1 MANTSVPTAPFLSS
15 NQVVPPN
22 CKDIPLR
29 DPLTN
34 LTPDELAGAI
44 LSTYFNRII
53 MPQVVTVN
61 TIIWQNW
68 DEIFTKTKFDWEVV
82 LAHPDCVKLR
92 YYLKP
97 IWYVCRPSKKKKDLY
112 EAVLLNKRG
121 KVSRKLS
128 TMSLSLYEAVNLCE
142 DDIHDSSKEG
152 DFAAENNLYRN
163 PSRDDLDYTMYYY
176 LLRAQGKT
184 EIEIQNIQSASFQNT
199 LSALRKL
206 GLSNDYVDYVKMY
219 TSPSYAGY
227 ADYLEEKLRV
237 CVAPTPEELQSI
249 ATLYTNNL
257 DLLSR
262 KDVWLVKNKNKPII
276 THEVSVDDSV
286 AFGVQNWSNLTS
298 EEREARRKKA
308 YEALEGKI

>member
-15 NQVVPPN
+15 DQVVPPN

-44 LSTYFNRII
+44 LSTYFNTI
-53 MPQVVTVN
+53 MTQVVTVN

-97 IWYVCRPSKKKKDLY
+97 IWYVCRPSKKNKDLY

-128 TMSLSLYEAVNLCE
+128 TMSLSLYEAVKLCE

-163 PSRDDLDYTMYYY
+163 SSRDDLMYYGS
-176 LLRAQGKT
+176 LEAMEKT
-184 EIEIQNIQSASFQNT
+184 EIKFQNILEIKFQNT

-206 GLSNDYVDYVKMY
+206 GLSDDYVDYVKMY
-219 TSPSYAGY
+219 ASLPY
-227 ADYLEEKLRV
+227 ADYLDEKLRG
-237 CVAPTPEELQSI
+237 CIAPKPEELQSI
-249 ATLYTNNL
+249 AALYTNNL

-262 KDVWLVKNKNKPII
+262 KDVRLVKKKNKPII

-286 AFGVQNWSNLTS
+286 TFGVKNWSNLTS
-298 EEREARRKKA
+298 EEREARRRKA
-308 YEALEGKI
+308 CEALEGKI